1 MAKRRFL
8 RDFIGV
14 LNSNVFSII
23 CGVLVV
29 ILLTRILGVD
39 GFGLYYA
46 LLVIPI
52 IVVSLTHLGV
62 RGASIYMIG
71 QKKYSD
77 DAIVSSVIFILLF
90 TSILGILFS
99 IGAYFIFYEPEYTI
113 LLIGLVILI
122 IPFRLGIVYIG
133 GIFFGKDE
141 IKEANRLEWA
151 INLINLILAIIL
163 VWGLDLGLL
172 GAIISLTTANILVA
186 IWAFLLI
193 NQKFNISF
201 RLIPQIVKKLL
212 SLGIMYAFT
221 FFVVQLNYRLDILLL
236 EKLSTIQQV
245 GIYSLGVHIVEQLW
259 TIPFAISVVLFSRT
273 ANSKDQNIMTQ
284 STISLARLSF
294 IIIFLLSVVVIFVA
308 PYIIPA
314 VFGSEFNPS
323 IEIINLMLPGVIIL
337 VIFRVLSGQLAGM
350 GKPYLA
356 IYVFLPA
363 LIINILLNF
372 LWIPE
377 YGGKGAAWASDI
389 SYAVGTFGYWLIYSR
404 EVKVGFFEI
413 LRFKKDDI
421 SIFIESKNKL
431 KVNGKLK

>member
-8 RDFIGV
+8 RDFI
-14 LNSNVFSII
+14 
-23 CGVLVV
+23 GVLVV